1 MSDSPQPGSF
11 EDFLRWL
18 AESSPPADA
27 DLAPPSSDVLAAAN
41 LAWRET
47 QSLRSA
53 QWETLGPHFGQGFYQ
68 EDVELMAAAD
78 LENGGHPLP
87 RLRTPNGFVISA
99 LYGTNSM
106 AAGTAPIALLVEC
119 PVASIELFKGL
130 RVQVLAGDRWVDIGE
145 IDADGKATG
154 DLPDGVDFKP
164 PFALRVGT
172 RDLDPAEPKG
182 PEHAG

>member
-1 MSDSPQPGSF
+1 MSNSPKPGSF
-11 EDFLRWL
+11 RDFLRWL
-18 AESSPPADA
+18 TESSSSTDA
-27 DLAPPSSDVLAAAN
+27 DFAPPSADVLAAAN

-53 QWETLGPHFGQGFYQ
+53 QREALGPHFGQGSYQ
-68 EDVELMAAAD
+68 EDLELMAAAD
-78 LENGGHPLP
+78 LENTGYPLP

-99 LYGTNSM
+99 LYGTNSL
-106 AAGTAPIALLVEC
+106 AGTAPIALLVEC

-130 RVQVLAGDRWVDIGE
+130 RVQVLAGNRWVDIGE

-154 DLPDGVDFKP
+154 DLPKGMDFKP

-172 RDLDPAEPKG
+172 QDWHPAESKG
-182 PEHAG
+182 PKDPG

>member
-1 MSDSPQPGSF
+1 MSNSPKPASF
-11 EDFLRWL
+11 DDFLRWL
-18 AESSPPADA
+18 AESSPIPLADS
-27 DLAPPSSDVLAAAN
+27 APPPSDVLAAAN

-53 QWETLGPHFGQGFYQ
+53 GQGYYQ
-68 EDVELMAAAD
+68 EHLELMAAAD
-78 LENGGHPLP
+78 LDNGGHPLP

-99 LYGTNSM
+99 LYGTNSP
-106 AAGTAPIALLVEC
+106 AGSAPIALLVEC
-119 PVASIELFKGL
+119 PAASIELFKGL
-130 RVQVLAGDRWVDIGE
+130 HVQVLAGDRWVEIGE

-172 RDLDPAEPKG
+172 QDLHPAESTG
-182 PEHAG
+182 PEDPG

>member
-1 MSDSPQPGSF
+1 MSDSPKPGSF
-11 EDFLRWL
+11 KDFLRWL
-18 AESSPPADA
+18 AESSTSTGA
-27 DLAPPSSDVLAAAN
+27 DLTRPSSDVLAAAN

-53 QWETLGPHFGQGFYQ
+53 QREALAPHFGQGAYR
-68 EDVELMAAAD
+68 EDLELMAAAD
-78 LENGGHPLP
+78 FENGGHPLP

-99 LYGTNSM
+99 LYGANRM
-106 AAGTAPIALLVEC
+106 AGTAPIALLVEC

-154 DLPDGVDFKP
+154 DLPDGMDFKP
-164 PFALRVGT
+164 PFALRVGMQ
-172 RDLDPAEPKG
+172 DLYAAESKG
-182 PEHAG
+182 PEDPG

>member
-1 MSDSPQPGSF
+1 MSDSSKPGSF

-18 AESSPPADA
+18 AESSPTTGADWV
-27 DLAPPSSDVLAAAN
+27 PPSSDVLAAAN

-53 QWETLGPHFGQGFYQ
+53 QREAQGAHFGQGSYQ
-68 EDVELMAAAD
+68 ENLELMAAAD
-78 LENGGHPLP
+78 LDNGSHPLP

-99 LYGTNSM
+99 LYGTDSK
-106 AAGTAPIALLVEC
+106 AGIAPIALLVEC
-119 PVASIELFKGL
+119 PLDLIELFKGL
-130 RVQVLAGDRWVDIGE
+130 RVQVLAGDRWVEIGE

-154 DLPDGVDFKP
+154 DLPEGMDFKP

-172 RDLDPAEPKG
+172 QDLHPAESKG
-182 PEHAG
+182 PKDSG

>member
-1 MSDSPQPGSF
+1 MSNSPKPGSF

-18 AESSPPADA
+18 AESRLTTGA
-27 DLAPPSSDVLAAAN
+27 DLTPPSSDVLAAAN

-53 QWETLGPHFGQGFYQ
+53 QREALGPHFGQGSYQ
-68 EDVELMAAAD
+68 EDLELMAAAD
-78 LENGGHPLP
+78 LENGSHPLP

-99 LYGTNSM
+99 LYGTNSL
-106 AAGTAPIALLVEC
+106 AGTAPIALLVEC

-130 RVQVLAGDRWVDIGE
+130 RVQVLAGDRWVEIGE

-154 DLPDGVDFKP
+154 DLPEGMDFKP

-172 RDLDPAEPKG
+172 QDLHPAESKR
-182 PEHAG
+182 PEDPG